1 MDGENNG
8 KPYEKWMIGGGV
20 TYFWKHPN
28 LELQNVI
35 QRKKILLTLEDSG

>member
-8 KPYEKWMIGGGV
+8 KPYKKWMIGGV

-35 QRKKILLTLEDSG
+35 QRKKYS